1 MTNGRQSVK
10 KKGYEM
16 RKSRH
21 KHFSRLRQLLRKGS
35 RFCSSTA
42 GAIPACFFSFSAIF
56 SQNFSPFIQL
66 CTSEA
71 ETPEEKRCPSRQS
84 PVPEK

>member
-10 KKGYEM
+10 KKGYDT

-21 KHFSRLRQLLRKGS
+21 KHFSRLRQLLHKGS
-35 RFCSSTA
+35 PFRSSTA
-42 GAIPACFFSFSAIF
+42 GAIPAYLFSFSALF
-56 SQNFSPFIQL
+56 PQNFSPFTQL

-71 ETPEEKRCPSRQS
+71 ETPEEKRCPSCQS